1 MQIAYAE
8 HYWQDGRL
16 LSEGRPAVLD
26 GYGLADGVFETVAFR
41 QNHLERW
48 PAHLARLRGAC
59 AFFSLPLPYGDDEL
73 TAFAKTL
80 LATADPARDY
90 RLRLTVARRGG
101 GSTVTMA
108 YAETGPP
115 PASITLVPSSVIR
128 PAGNPSARFKTLA
141 YADHVHAQRGLAPGE
156 MALLYNQWGRVA
168 CAAYANVYVRVGGTW
183 VTPAVGEGALPGVV
197 RAEVL
202 AQGGLEGRPLYEGT
216 IGAGEVGVGTWRV
229 SNALWGV
236 REARWG
242 SAAQDVHVSGT
253 EQRVG
258 P

>member
-41 QNHLERW
+41 QNRLERW

-59 AFFSLPLPYGDDEL
+59 AFFALALPYSDVEL

-80 LATADPARDY
+80 LATADASRDY
-90 RLRLTVARRGG
+90 RLRLTVARRGT
-101 GSTVTMA
+101 GSTVTMT

-115 PASITLVPSSVIR
+115 PDAITLVPTEVIR
-128 PAGNPSARFKTLA
+128 PAGNPSARFKTLG
-141 YADHVHAQRGLAPGE
+141 YVDHVCAQRGLAPGE
-156 MALLYNQWGRVA
+156 MALLRNQWGRVA
-168 CAAYANVYVRVGGTW
+168 CAAYANVFVRRGGVW
-183 VTPAVGEGALPGVV
+183 VTPSVAEGALPGVV
-197 RAEVL
+197 RAEWL
-202 AQGGLEGRPLYEGT
+202 AAGAVEGRVEMSELA
-216 IGAGEVGVGTWRV
+216 GAEIRV
-229 SNALWGV
+229 TNSLMGAATGRLDGYST
-236 REARWG
+236 RITG
-242 SAAQDVHVSGT
+242 ST
-253 EQRVG
+253 